1 MRSLCARIPLE
12 QGDFLRK
19 KLTDAQLIDKNL
31 IIKHNDRFLFIPL
44 CSHPNDPWLKVFH
57 DMDIE
62 LLEEEFELYPTRIN
76 DYRAN
81 LKLPIELFQQLPR
94 SYDIIGNIAILKI
107 PEPLNDFSKQIGD
120 AIIKTYKNIK
130 TVALDFGVKGNRRIR
145 KLKVIAGVPSTETI
159 HKEYGITL
167 SLDVAKVYFSPR
179 LSEEHYRISQ
189 LVQPGELVLDMFA
202 GVGPFSIMIA
212 KYSKAQKIYSSDI
225 NKNAI
230 KYLIKN
236 IDMNKITNI
245 LPFEGDAKK
254 VIRKI
259 PKVDRI
265 IMNLPFGAHE
275 YLSDSFAVIK
285 PIGTIH
291 YHEMLSETELSAR
304 KDQLK
309 SIAQNNGFS
318 LISIKEHNLGSYSP
332 SIYHYCFDLE
342 LRQ

>member
-1 MRSLCARIPLE
+1 MRSLCARIPVA
-12 QGDFLRK
+12 QGEFLHK
-19 KLTDAQLIDKNL
+19 KLTDAKLIDKNL
-31 IIKHNDRFLFIPL
+31 MIKHNDRFLFIPL
-44 CSHPNDPWLKVFH
+44 CSHPNDSWLKVFH
-57 DMDIE
+57 DMDVE
-62 LLEEEFELYPTRIN
+62 LLEEEFEKYPIRIN

-81 LKLPIELFQQLPR
+81 VKLPIELFQHLPR

-130 TVALDFGVKGNRRIR
+130 TVAIDFGVKGDRRVR
-145 KLKVIAGVPSTETI
+145 KLKVIAGVPNTETI
-159 HKEYGITL
+159 HKEYGIKL
-167 SLDVAKVYFSPR
+167 SLDVSKVYFSPR

-225 NKNAI
+225 NKFAI

-236 IDMNKITNI
+236 IDINKVTNI
-245 LPFEGDAKK
+245 LPFEGDAKEI
-254 VIRKI
+254 IRKI

-275 YLSDSFAVIK
+275 YLSDSLMAIK
-285 PIGTIH
+285 PKGTIH
-291 YHEMLSETELSAR
+291 YHEMVSEAELSTR
-304 KDQLK
+304 TDQLK
-309 SIAQNNGFS
+309 SIAQNNSFS

-342 LRQ
+342 LRK